1 MARPPQW
8 KLAFDGTLLYPR
20 VVLVTRREDLEGIRE
35 ELAFRVSEH
44 MLGRGNAA
52 EILEESIYFERRR
65 IAEDRGSPARESDRA
80 FWEELSRRLRKAP
93 EHEHPALLREAVEHF
108 GQEIEGHFD
117 SRIYALATRALPST
131 LGVVLNAVSPSKL
144 FRRLPKVPSLDDC
157 VTIEGETEH
166 LRRLREKGTVILVP
180 THSSNLDSIVMGYS
194 LYRLGLPPFVYGAGL
209 NLFRNRLIGFFMHNL
224 GAYTVDRK
232 KQDPLYK
239 EVLKAY
245 ATLTLEFGY
254 DNLFFPGGT
263 RSRAGAVER
272 KLKLGLL
279 GTGLSAY
286 IKNLA
291 RKADEPNIY
300 IVPATLN
307 YQLVLE
313 AETLIDDFLS
323 AVGKSRYIIEDD
335 EFSQPRTVLGFMSK
349 LVSLDAKITLRIARG
364 LDPFGNPVD
373 DDGQSLDPAGRPID
387 IERYTWVDG
396 RPEEDPARDAEYVS
410 ECASRIC
417 EAFSREN
424 VVENTHILAR
434 SLFDALRARN
444 PQLGVFKLIRTRGL
458 QDQVP
463 AMDLHERVDGLLSEL
478 RELEREGRIRLG
490 SSCRGSAADIVAGG
504 LATFETYHSRPA
516 AERHG
521 DRIGSGDP
529 TLLLFYQNRLE
540 GYALGRH
547 RPVLTSDH
555 RSLRSEEQ

>member
-1 MARPPQW
+1 M
-8 KLAFDGTLLYPR
+8 
-20 VVLVTRREDLEGIRE
+20 VTRREDLEGIRE
-35 ELAFRVSEH
+35 ELVFRVSEQV
-44 MLGRGNAA
+44 LARGSAS
-52 EILEESIYFERRR
+52 EVLEESVYYERKR
-65 IAEDRGSPARESDRA
+65 IAEDRGSPARERDRS
-80 FWEELSRRLRKAP
+80 FWAELARRLRRAP
-93 EHEHPALLREAVEHF
+93 EHEQPALVREAVEHY

-117 SRIYALATRALPST
+117 PRIYTLVTKALPST
-131 LGVVLNAVSPSKL
+131 MGVVLNAVSPSK
-144 FRRLPKVPSLDDC
+144 FVQRFPKVPSLDDC
-157 VTIEGETEH
+157 VTLEGETEQLQG
-166 LRRLREKGTVILVP
+166 LRDKGTVILVP
-180 THSSNLDSIVMGYS
+180 THSSNLDSIVMGYG
-194 LYRLGLPPFVYGAGL
+194 LYRLGLPPFIYGAGL

-239 EVLKAY
+239 EVLKTY

-263 RSRAGAVER
+263 RARSGAVES

-286 IKNLA
+286 VNNLK
-291 RKADEPNIY
+291 RKSDQPNIY
-300 IVPATLN
+300 VVPATLN

-335 EFSQPRTVLGFMSK
+335 EFSQPRTVFGFLSK
-349 LVSLDAKITLRIARG
+349 LISLDAKITLRVGKA

-373 DDGQSLDPAGRPID
+373 DEGRSLDPAGRFID

-396 RPEEDPARDAEYVS
+396 RPAEDPSRDKEYIS
-410 ECASRIC
+410 ECAERIC
-417 EAFSREN
+417 EAFFRDN
-424 VVENTHILAR
+424 VIENTHVLAR
-434 SLFDALRARN
+434 ALFDTLRDRN
-444 PQLGVFKLIRTRGL
+444 PQLGVFKLIRTRGM

-463 AMDLHERVDGLLSEL
+463 AVDLHERIDSLLSEL
-478 RELEREGRIRLG
+478 RELERAGRIRLG
-490 SSCRGSAADIVAGG
+490 SSCRGSAADVVAGG
-504 LATFETYHSRPA
+504 LAVFETYHSRPA

-521 DRIGSGDP
+521 DRVGSGDP

-547 RPVLTSDH
+547 RPVLTPDH
-555 RSLRSEEQ
+555 RSLRPEEQ